1 MSNIKKGFTLIEL
14 LVVIAIIGILATVVL
29 SSLGSARTGANDAK
43 TKAQISGAR
52 AQAEIFASG
61 NNGSYDGACTSASGL
76 QAIVAATPGAACFD
90 DPTVWALSGTI
101 SGGFFCADST
111 GKSATSSAA
120 ATTTVCP

>member
-29 SSLGSARTGANDAK
+29 SSLGSARTSATDAK

-52 AQAEIFASG
+52 AQAEIYASG
-61 NNGSYDGACTSASGL
+61 NGGSYAGVCTSASGL
-76 QAIVAATPGAACFD
+76 LAIKGATPGSACFD
-90 DPTVWALSGTI
+90 AATVWALSGTI
-101 SGGFFCADST
+101 AGGFFCADST

-120 ATTTVCP
+120 ASTTVCP

>member
-29 SSLGSARTGANDAK
+29 SSLGNARTSANDAK

-52 AQAEIFASG
+52 AQAEIYASG
-61 NNGSYDGACTSASGL
+61 NNGSYDNTCTSASGL

-90 DPTVWALSGTI
+90 SATAWALSGTI
-101 SGGFFCADST
+101 TGGYFCADST
-111 GKSATSSAA
+111 GKSATSSSAV
-120 ATTTVCP
+120 TDTDC

>member
-29 SSLGSARTGANDAK
+29 SSLGSARGSANDAK

-61 NNGSYDGACTSASGL
+61 NNGSYASACTSASGL
-76 QAIVAATPGAACFD
+76 LAIRDATPGAACFD
-90 DPTVWALSGTI
+90 SSTAWALSGTVT
-101 SGGFFCADST
+101 GGFFCADST